1 MGGGAKIISETIVKT
16 FTDCELDAM
25 PVEGNALVGAKYQE
39 FENSRGSDN
48 YKVMGLDGYC

>member
-16 FTDCELDAM
+16 STDCELDAM

-39 FENSRGSDN
+39 FENSRGSNN